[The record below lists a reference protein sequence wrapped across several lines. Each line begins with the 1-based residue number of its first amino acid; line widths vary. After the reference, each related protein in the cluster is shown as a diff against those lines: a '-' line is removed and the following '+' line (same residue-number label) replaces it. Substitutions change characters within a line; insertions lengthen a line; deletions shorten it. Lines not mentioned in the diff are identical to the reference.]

1 MKKLL
6 CLSISGLFLF
16 TTSINAQKST
26 KEQPK
31 YPALAKELVKMRHTD
46 QKLRIKWSK
55 MVQQGKNK
63 GKKYEKLTDRL
74 IKADSSNT
82 ARMKEIIAQYGWP
95 TRELVGNGPSSSAWL
110 LVQHADRD
118 PLFQIKCLP
127 LLKAA
132 VDQEQTNPRNYAYL
146 YDRVQ
151 VAKGDRQLYATQS
164 TTNNGLEQ
172 GFFQTIEDEANVQKR
187 RTEMNIDQHIEDY
200 AKALGFE
207 YEVPTPEEAIE
218 REKALVE
225 KYKTNLEKAQA
236 AMKSKD
242 YESAAEYY
250 LVLNETNGATQ
261 TKDYIEIAR
270 ALSLAQHKDA
280 YLGTYALIK
289 AAIRGY
295 EKIDEF
301 EADRDFDYLREV
313 SMRNWE
319 NLMSIVKDLSSQ

>member
-6 CLSISGLFLF
+6 CLFFSGIFLF
-16 TTSINAQKST
+16 TTSANAQKST
-26 KEQPK
+26 KEKPK
-31 YPALAKELVKMRHTD
+31 YPELAKELVKMRSND

-55 MVQQGKNK
+55 MIQEGKNE

-82 ARMKEIIAQYGWP
+82 ERMKEIVAQYGWP
-95 TRELVGNGPSSSAWL
+95 TRALVGNGASSSAWL

-151 VAKGDRQLYATQS
+151 VAKGDMQLYATQS
-164 TTNNGLEQ
+164 TTNNGLKQ

-187 RTEMNIDQHIEDY
+187 RAAMNIDQHIEDY
-200 AKALGFE
+200 AKALGFD
-207 YEVPTPEEAIE
+207 YKVPTPEEAMQ
-218 REKALVE
+218 REQALLE
-225 KYKTNLEKAQA
+225 KYQENLEQAQA
-236 AMKSKD
+236 AMKNKD
-242 YESAAEYY
+242 YESAAEHY

-261 TKDYIEIAR
+261 TTDYVEMAR
-270 ALSLAQHKDA
+270 ALSLAKHKDA

-295 EKIDEF
+295 EQMDEF
-301 EADRDFDYLREV
+301 EMDQDFEYLKEV
-313 SMRNWE
+313 SPRNWG
-319 NLMSIVKDLSSQ
+319 NLRRIMKELEKK